1 MRKFYLL
8 LLTLFFVLANLVN
21 TIAQVVTIPT
31 SNTNNA
37 SVNDPLGTFYGYERT
52 ALIYTPA
59 EVGTAGI
66 ISAVGFYINS
76 LTAASNATDVRIY
89 MKHRNDLLTTASTY
103 ATETGGATLVYGPTT
118 ITAASLTANQWKTIT
133 LATNFVYNGTSNLE
147 IIIETNF
154 GNAGGE
160 GSTGKQFRATDL
172 FTTQYYQRWNAD
184 NTAPAGNGVLNAL
197 RPNVQLTFSS
207 PACVP
212 GSLAGGTTQSSIA
225 SACTGTAF
233 NLFIAPGSSSFG
245 SSMTYQWQSSPD
257 GTTWTDIGGAT
268 TVGATV
274 TQTAAT
280 YYRRK
285 MTCSGTD
292 AFSTP
297 VQVTQNTFLNCYC
310 NSGLTTSVNGVDII
324 TNVSLTNEAGA
335 NYANAST
342 SNGTTNYVSYNN
354 TPLDMGQQT
363 SGTLAITFGTDGI
376 QWSAAWIDWNQNG
389 VFESSENIALA
400 ANSSSGGST
409 ITYDFDVPASALLGN
424 TRMRVRGGNDAAYS
438 ISGACGTTDFGE
450 TEDYLINITAP
461 PACIKPGNVGITAL
475 GPTSVTLSW
484 TAPTPG
490 PASGYEWEVRTS
502 GAPGSGATGLAANGS
517 TAAGVTTA
525 NVPGLVSNSSYS
537 LYVRSVCTPGTE
549 YSLWSNPI
557 TFATPC
563 SLITS
568 FPFIETFETT
578 SPSLD
583 CWKNL
588 HMSGSTDWTYEAGAG
603 NGGEVTTAH
612 SGSRNAAY
620 YGDGTGDVTKLV
632 SPPFNF
638 SGIGAGGA
646 ILRFWYSNQL
656 WDFDQ
661 NELRVYYKTSTFGAW
676 TLIPGA
682 VYDFTK
688 NIGDWTEVELALPGS
703 TTGEYYIA
711 FEGTDLFGYGVTL
724 DDVWV
729 GAVPTCSRPTAVLA
743 TGATSSTLEVS
754 FTSTGNN
761 FIVEYGAPGFTPGTG
776 AAAGTGGT
784 IVTGTASPIVITGL
798 PANTDYDVYVRRV
811 CTAGADYSDNVL
823 SKTRTQCAAVN
834 VPYIQDFTG
843 VTSPNLPGCT
853 SLQDYNGWPTW
864 QVVTPPATYGFP
876 GQALRYTYVTDKGGN
891 DWFYTQGINLTAGT
905 TYELDYKYGTT
916 DPLFPESMKVAYG
929 SKATS
934 TAMTTVLKDYP
945 AILANGGA
953 PFAKLERL
961 SFTPATTGVY
971 YLGFQVYSAPDE
983 FRLYLDSIH
992 LKVSPIIDAAITAV
1006 SALPNCTGNTQLQ
1019 ATVFNNN
1026 LTTLDFAAHPL
1037 TVTANITGTST
1048 ASVNVVVNTGTL
1060 APGASRVITLPGYNF
1075 VPGNFTATV
1084 IASSPDDGITAN
1096 NTKAASFTVNPL
1108 PTQAIITPASPAI
1121 CAGATVTL
1129 ATQFTTTGNPKVTWT
1144 PLTGLYVNAAATM
1157 AYTAGVDSFR
1167 VWAKP
1172 AATTTYTVTTT
1183 NAATG
1188 CTNTAS
1194 VTVTVN
1200 NNTPVTIQTV
1210 PPTRICVSDQGFEL
1224 VASPAGGTWSGVGV
1238 LGSTFF
1244 PGRTNSGSYPLTY
1257 TLNNATNCTSSASI
1271 VARVEECAERRRLL
1285 RDDAV
1290 VLFPNPS
1297 SGQFNLKVNSTLY
1310 TNLLIKVYTTS
1321 GNVIRTESL
1330 SGLSFGQ
1337 VVPFNFSHLP
1347 GGTYMVHV
1355 IYDGGVK
1362 FSEKVFPIII
1372 GH

>member
-1 MRKFYLL
+1 MRNIYLL
-8 LLTLFFVLANLVN
+8 LLSFFVFANLPN
-21 TIAQVVTIPT
+21 TNAQVVTIPN
-31 SNTNNA
+31 SNTNSS
-37 SVNDPLGTFYGYERT
+37 SVNDPLGTFFGYERT

-59 EVGTAGI
+59 EVGTAGT
-66 ISAVGFYINS
+66 ISSVGFYINS
-76 LTAASNATDVRIY
+76 LTAAASATDVRIY
-89 MKHRNDLLTTASTY
+89 IKHRNDLFTAASTY
-103 ATETGGATLVYGPTT
+103 ANEIAGATLVYGPTT

-147 IIIETNF
+147 IIVETNF

-172 FTTQYYQRWNAD
+172 NSLQYYQRWNQD
-184 NTAPAGNGVLNAL
+184 NAAPTGNGVLNAI
-197 RPNVQLTFSS
+197 RPNVQITFSS
-207 PACVP
+207 LACVP
-212 GSLAGGTTQSSIA
+212 GSLAGGTTQSSVA
-225 SACTGTAF
+225 AACAGLPFDLYT
-233 NLFIAPGSSSFG
+233 APGSASFG
-245 SSMTYQWQSSPD
+245 SSMVYQWQSSPD
-257 GTTWTDIGGAT
+257 GITWTSIAGAT

-274 TQTAAT
+274 SQTSAT

-285 MTCSGTD
+285 MTCTGTD

-297 VQVTQNTFLNCYC
+297 LQVTQNTFLNCYC
-310 NSGLTTSVNGVDII
+310 NTGLTASVNGVDIV
-324 TNVSLTNEAGA
+324 TNVSLTNETGG
-335 NYANAST
+335 NYTNAST
-342 SNGTTNYVSYNN
+342 SNGTSNYVAYNN
-354 TPLDMGQQT
+354 TALDLGQQT
-363 SGTLAITFGTDGI
+363 SGTLAITFGTDGT

-400 ANSSSGGST
+400 AISTSGGT
-409 ITYDFDVPASALLGN
+409 TVTYNFDVPATAVLGN
-424 TRMRVRGGNDAAYS
+424 TRMRVRGGSDAAYA
-438 ISGACGTTDFGE
+438 ISGACAPTDFGE
-450 TEDYLINITAP
+450 TEDYIINIVGP
-461 PACIKPGNVGITAL
+461 PACIKPSNVGLTAL
-475 GPTSVTLSW
+475 GSTSATISW

-502 GAPGSGATGLAANGS
+502 GAPGSGATGLAANG
-517 TAAGVTTA
+517 TTGAGVTTA
-525 NVPGLVSNSSYS
+525 NVPGLLSNSSYN
-537 LYVRSVCTPGTE
+537 LYVRSVCTPGTVF
-549 YSLWSNPI
+549 SLWSRPVA
-557 TFATPC
+557 FATPC
-563 SLITS
+563 TFVTS

-578 SPSLD
+578 SPTVD
-583 CWKNL
+583 CWNNL
-588 HMSGSTDWTYEAGAG
+588 HVNGTTDWSYEAGAG

-612 SGSRNAAY
+612 SGSRNAAF
-620 YGDGTGDVTKLV
+620 YGDGTGDITKLV

-646 ILRFWYSNQL
+646 VLRFWYSNQL

-661 NELRVYYKTSTFGAW
+661 NELRVYYKTSTFGTW

-682 VYDFTK
+682 VYDNTK

-711 FEGTDLFGYGVTL
+711 FEGTELFGYGITV

-729 GAVPTCSRPTAVLA
+729 GPVPTCNRPTAVMA
-743 TGATSSTLEVS
+743 TGATSSTIEVS
-754 FTSTGNN
+754 FTSTGND

-776 AAAGTGGT
+776 AAAGAGGT
-784 IVTGTASPIVITGL
+784 IVTGTASPLAITGL

-811 CTAGADYSDNVL
+811 CSVSDYSDNVL
-823 SKTRTQCAAVN
+823 SKTRTQCAATN

-843 VTSPNLPGCT
+843 VTSPNIPGCT
-853 SLQDYNGWPTW
+853 SLQDFNGWPGW

-876 GQALRYTYVTDKGGN
+876 GQALRYSYVTDKGGN

-905 TYELDYKYGTT
+905 IYELDYKYGTT
-916 DPLFPESMKVAYG
+916 DPLYPERMKVAYG
-929 SKATS
+929 GKATA

-961 SFTPATTGVY
+961 SFTPATSGVY
-971 YLGFQVYSAPDE
+971 YFGFQVYSAPDQ

-992 LKVSPIIDAAITAV
+992 LKVAPIIDAAITAI
-1006 SALPNCTGNTQLQ
+1006 AAIPNCTGNTQLQ
-1019 ATVFNNN
+1019 ATVYNNN
-1026 LTTLDFAAHPL
+1026 LSTLDFAAHPV

-1048 ASVNVVVNTGTL
+1048 GSVNFVVNTGTL

-1075 VPGNFTATV
+1075 AVGNFTATV
-1084 IASSPDDGITAN
+1084 TASSPDDGIAGN
-1096 NTKAASFTVNPL
+1096 NTKAASFTVNAL
-1108 PTQAIITPASPAI
+1108 PTQAIITPAAPVI
-1121 CAGATVTL
+1121 CAGATITL

-1144 PLTGLYVNAAATM
+1144 PLTGLFVNAAATM

-1183 NAATG
+1183 NATTG
-1188 CTNTAS
+1188 CTNTS
-1194 VTVTVN
+1194 TVTVTVN
-1200 NNTPVTIQTV
+1200 NSTPVTIQTV
-1210 PPTRICVSDQGFEL
+1210 PPTRICVSDPGFDL
-1224 VASPAGGTWSGVGV
+1224 VASPAGGTWSGVGI
-1238 LGSTFF
+1238 LGTTFF
-1244 PGRTNSGSYPLTY
+1244 PGRTIPGSYPLAY
-1257 TLNNATNCTSSASI
+1257 TLNNATNCVSSSSI
-1271 VARVEECAERRRLL
+1271 VAKVEECAERRRLL
-1285 RDDAV
+1285 RDDAI

-1297 SGQFNLKVNSTLY
+1297 SGQFNLKMNSTLY
-1310 TNLLIKVYTTS
+1310 SDLVIKVYTTS
-1321 GNVIRTESL
+1321 GNLVRTEAL
-1330 SGLSFGQ
+1330 SGLSFGR